1 MYLAL
6 VIDLYSRKVAGWAT
20 SHRLKAALVKEVLSI
35 ACFRT
40 KPPRGLFHHSDRGS
54 QYPSAEYQH
63 LLESF
68 GIRCGMSRKGDCCGN
83 AVVESFFHSLKTE
96 WTGDNIYTSRDQ
108 ARRDVMDYI
117 EMF

>member
-1 MYLAL
+1 
-6 VIDLYSRKVAGWAT
+6 
-20 SHRLKAALVKEVLSI
+20 
-35 ACFRT
+35 
-40 KPPRGLFHHSDRGS
+40 
-54 QYPSAEYQH
+54 
-63 LLESF
+63 
-68 GIRCGMSRKGDCCGN
+68 MSRKGDCCGN